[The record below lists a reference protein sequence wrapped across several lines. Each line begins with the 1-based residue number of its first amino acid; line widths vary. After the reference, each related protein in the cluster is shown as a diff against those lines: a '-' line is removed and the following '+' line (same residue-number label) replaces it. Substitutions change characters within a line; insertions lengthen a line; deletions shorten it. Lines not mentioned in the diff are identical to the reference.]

1 MSPSPAPLLPSRRR
15 LLAAGLAS
23 PLALMASGSQLLA
36 QSRPTIDAPSPL
48 LGKPSPDFHA
58 ETWVQGPP
66 QSMAALKGRVVAID
80 FFQLWCP
87 MCNAFTAPLFAHWY
101 FQRFPRAIADGRL
114 ALVGIHTVF
123 EGFDYQSKERLAGYI
138 LEKEKRY
145 PVGHDLKRPEHFLPE
160 TMRAWG
166 NIATPTVAIVDRQ
179 GLVRFHKA
187 GLFDHK
193 AAAAQIEQLMTS

>member
-1 MSPSPAPLLPSRRR
+1 MTQPSVPSPTFSRRS
-15 LLAAGLAS
+15 LLAAGLAA
-23 PLALMASGSQLLA
+23 PLAIPVAARA
-36 QSRPTIDAPSPL
+36 QNRPTIDAPSPL
-48 LGKPSPDFHA
+48 LGRPAPEFQV

-66 QSMAALKGRVVAID
+66 QTMAALKGRVVAID

-87 MCNAFTAPLFAHWY
+87 MCNAFTAPLFAHWAH
-101 FQRFPRAIADGRL
+101 QRFPEAIANGRL
-114 ALVGIHTVF
+114 SLVGVHTVF
-123 EGFDYQSKERLAGYI
+123 EGFDYQSKERLVGYI
-138 LEKEKRY
+138 AEKQKRY

-187 GLFDHK
+187 GLFDHNQ
-193 AAAAQIEQLMTS
+193 AAALIEQLMVS